1 MATTLKKGSTPL
13 EEFDLQKGK
22 VALFVGTELTGLTGT
37 ILDRVDEHLRIPI
50 YGFTGSFNISVSV
63 AIILHHLTFNLH
75 RSVIDWKLGKEEKYE
90 IILEWLQKSIR
101 HSGKLRKKI
110 RDKS

>member
-1 MATTLKKGSTPL
+1 MATTLQKESTTL

-22 VALFVGTELTGLTGT
+22 VALFFGTELTGLTGT
-37 ILDRVDEHLRIPI
+37 VLDQVDEHLRIPI

-63 AIILHHLTFNLH
+63 AIILHHLTFKLH
-75 RSVIDWKLGKEEKYE
+75 SSVIDWKLGKAEKDK
-90 IILEWLQKSIR
+90 IMLEWLQKSIC
-101 HSGKLRKKI
+101 HSGKLRKKN